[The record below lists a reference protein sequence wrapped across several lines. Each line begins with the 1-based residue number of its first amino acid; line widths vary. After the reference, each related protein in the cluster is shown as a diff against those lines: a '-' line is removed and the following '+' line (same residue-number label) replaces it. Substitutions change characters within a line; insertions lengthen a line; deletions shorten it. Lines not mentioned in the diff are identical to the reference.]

1 MAIIIAIARMRKLKH
16 KDMENAK
23 SNRWEK
29 VRLHSKMK
37 LDFEGKDPLKRK
49 KNNLLT

>member
-23 SNRWEK
+23 SNT
-29 VRLHSKMK
+29 
-37 LDFEGKDPLKRK
+37 DGKR
-49 KNNLLT
+49 